1 MTQGLGCSLYSLLST
16 DFRIPTTDCR
26 PPDIRYSLTM
36 SVVGPVLIDGR
47 AVKPEDAAISVFD
60 IGFQRGYGCFEAMRS
75 YDGSIF
81 RLGPHLDRLEMSA
94 TKLRLPTPDRDSIA
108 GWCRSVAATAGESV
122 VRMFV
127 SGGTDARAPGSDSRT
142 VVFAEA
148 VRPGSLTMTVQS
160 RMAPWHTDG
169 DWSELTGAKALSYG
183 FNLAASVA
191 AQDDG
196 FDDALLIG
204 RSDHVLEGPTFSIG
218 WISHGV
224 FHTPGLEIG
233 ILESITRTAVI
244 EVAGHIG
251 MTVREGIY
259 GIEDVMTADEVFAMS
274 TVREVL
280 PIVRVDDRE
289 FGVGAGTESLQ
300 KGFTAL
306 VNGELHR

>member
-1 MTQGLGCSLYSLLST
+1 MAVLGS
-16 DFRIPTTDCR
+16 
-26 PPDIRYSLTM
+26 
-36 SVVGPVLIDGR
+36 VLIDGL
-47 AVKPEDAAISVFD
+47 AVDPEHAVISVFD

-81 RLGPHLDRLEMSA
+81 RLEPHLDRLELSA
-94 TKLRLPTPDRDSIA
+94 TKLRLPTPDRASITA
-108 GWCRSVAATAGESV
+108 WCRSTAETAGESV
-122 VRMFV
+122 VRVFV
-127 SGGTDARAPGSDSRT
+127 SGGSDPRAPGTDSRV

-160 RMAPWHTDG
+160 RTAPWHTDG

-204 RSDHVLEGPTFSIG
+204 RRGHVLEGPTFSIG
-218 WISHGV
+218 WISDGV
-224 FHTPGLEIG
+224 FHTPGLKIG

-244 EVAGHIG
+244 EVAGRLG
-251 MTVREGIY
+251 MAVREGIY
-259 GIEDVMTADEVFAMS
+259 GIDDVLSADEVFAMS

-280 PIVRVDDRE
+280 PITQIDDRE
-289 FGVGAGTESLQ
+289 FGVGIGTRGLQ
-300 KGFTAL
+300 GGFTAL
-306 VNGELHR
+306 VDEELRR

>member
-1 MTQGLGCSLYSLLST
+1 MAVL
-16 DFRIPTTDCR
+16 
-26 PPDIRYSLTM
+26 
-36 SVVGPVLIDGR
+36 GPVLIDGL
-47 AVKPEDAAISVFD
+47 AVESDRAAISVFD

-81 RLGPHLDRLEMSA
+81 RLGPHLDRLELSA
-94 TKLRLPTPDRDSIA
+94 TKLRLPTPDRESIA
-108 GWCRSVAATAGESV
+108 GWCRSVAETAGESV
-122 VRMFV
+122 VRVFV
-127 SGGTDARAPGSDSRT
+127 SGGTDARVPGTDSRT

-148 VRPGSLTMTVQS
+148 ARPGSSTMTVQS
-160 RMAPWHTDG
+160 RTAPWHTDG

-218 WISHGV
+218 WISDGV
-224 FHTPGLEIG
+224 FHTPGLGIG
-233 ILESITRTAVI
+233 ILESITRTVVI
-244 EVAGHIG
+244 EVASRLG
-251 MTVREGIY
+251 MLVRDGIY
-259 GIEDVMTADEVFAMS
+259 EIGDVMAADEVFAMS

-280 PIVRVDDRE
+280 PIVRLDDRE
-289 FGVGAGTESLQ
+289 FRVGVGTESLQ

-306 VNGELHR
+306 VNEELHR